1 MGSVFRSEEFPS
13 SRRKMVEEAIKD
25 LSPNIKNNVLKVLD
39 SWEGVRSEEK
49 LKVILGQDKA
59 RSLFKKINE
68 SKSEISN
75 DEQEKLQDMFKESL
89 TFDW

>member
-49 LKVILGQDKA
+49 LKVILCQDKA
-59 RSLFKKINE
+59 KSLFKKINE
-68 SKSEISN
+68 SKSEISH

-89 TFDW
+89 TFD

>member
-49 LKVILGQDKA
+49 LKVILGRDKA
-59 RSLFKKINE
+59 KSLFKKINE
-68 SKSEISN
+68 SKSEISH

-89 TFDW
+89 TFD

>member
-59 RSLFKKINE
+59 KSLFKKINE

-89 TFDW
+89 TFD

>member
-59 RSLFKKINE
+59 KRLFKKINE
-68 SKSEISN
+68 SKSEISH

-89 TFDW
+89 TFD

>member
-1 MGSVFRSEEFPS
+1 MGSVFRSEEFP

-25 LSPNIKNNVLKVLD
+25 LSPNIKDNVLKVLD

-59 RSLFKKINE
+59 QSLFKKINAI
-68 SKSEISN
+68 KSEISY
-75 DEQEKLQDMFKESL
+75 DEQEKLQDIFKESL
-89 TFDW
+89 TFD

>member
-1 MGSVFRSEEFPS
+1 MGSVFRSEEFAS

-59 RSLFKKINE
+59 KSLFKKINE
-68 SKSEISN
+68 SKSEISH

-89 TFDW
+89 TFD

>member
-68 SKSEISN
+68 SKSEISH

-89 TFDW
+89 TFD

>member
-1 MGSVFRSEEFPS
+1 MGSVFRSEEFP

-59 RSLFKKINE
+59 KRLFKKINE
-68 SKSEISN
+68 SKSEISH

-89 TFDW
+89 TFD

>member
-59 RSLFKKINE
+59 KSLFKKINE
-68 SKSEISN
+68 SKSEISH

-89 TFDW
+89 TFD

>member
-89 TFDW
+89 TFD

>member
-1 MGSVFRSEEFPS
+1 MGSVFRSEEFP

-25 LSPNIKNNVLKVLD
+25 LSPNIKDNVLKVLD

-59 RSLFKKINE
+59 QAYSRKLMQ
-68 SKSEISN
+68 SKA
-75 DEQEKLQDMFKESL
+75 K
-89 TFDW
+89 